1 MEQNKYI
8 SRKELLFFIAWSVY
22 LIALV
27 LDETMWAAN
36 SESFSKLLQLARYGA
51 YGICLI
57 GVLFDCFEQKR
68 IILMGVLVLV
78 TALSFLVC
86 GNKTMLL
93 YMLLF
98 LGAYEISAKMVLRL
112 SVIVQSFILFTVVI
126 FSQIGLVEDHIFE
139 SADRIRHGLGF
150 SWTTTGAVLF
160 FYMAFAYVCVR
171 NKKITYIELAVME
184 LINFYFF
191 KTTDS
196 KMVFYLGTLG
206 LVFWAMMKLFGF
218 RFPVTRAFRHV
229 VLFAPTVVAA
239 FSVAIHKF
247 YVAGNPFWDMADKFL
262 NTRLRL
268 GNAGIK
274 TYGIHLFGQ
283 QIKWVGFK
291 AGQENYD
298 GYNYVDCS
306 YLQILLEYGVV
317 FLAVVILIYTLI
329 LYKAVKSE
337 NYIMVWCVLFILVFG
352 ITEPRLMNLS
362 FNPFPVLLLCNYD
375 WSKRHGKAEIT

>member
-112 SVIVQSFILFTVVI
+112 SVIVQSFILFTVV
-126 FSQIGLVEDHIFE
+126 
-139 SADRIRHGLGF
+139 SAILP
-150 SWTTTGAVLF
+150 SA
-160 FYMAFAYVCVR
+160 
-171 NKKITYIELAVME
+171 
-184 LINFYFF
+184 
-191 KTTDS
+191 S
-196 KMVFYLGTLG
+196 
-206 LVFWAMMKLFGF
+206 
-218 RFPVTRAFRHV
+218 
-229 VLFAPTVVAA
+229 
-239 FSVAIHKF
+239 SVK
-247 YVAGNPFWDMADKFL
+247 
-262 NTRLRL
+262 
-268 GNAGIK
+268 NA
-274 TYGIHLFGQ
+274 
-283 QIKWVGFK
+283 
-291 AGQENYD
+291 
-298 GYNYVDCS
+298 
-306 YLQILLEYGVV
+306 
-317 FLAVVILIYTLI
+317 
-329 LYKAVKSE
+329 
-337 NYIMVWCVLFILVFG
+337 
-352 ITEPRLMNLS
+352 
-362 FNPFPVLLLCNYD
+362 
-375 WSKRHGKAEIT
+375 